1 MLRRLTV
8 RSEQSDSRRS
18 GGHVV
23 VQYLYVHDPS
33 ERFDYPSSRSSG
45 GSARLA
51 ARYLE
56 CVLVQAASL
65 RLLHADCELA
75 LVSNLTDREV
85 LGRRGVRLLEKIES
99 LGVEVVH
106 AEYHHRPTAEM
117 TTFAASR
124 YVFDAILAIA
134 ERGDPARQL
143 WMVDV
148 DCIWPD
154 PGRVFAAAPPSPGI
168 GYIHIPYPPDWEL
181 YGFTPRTME
190 ELVLEMSAPGFTP
203 ALPLRWV
210 GGELLSGTAADLSAL
225 VESCESLEREVR
237 ECGKALT
244 TEEQLLSLAQA
255 LGRASF
261 HDLAGVA
268 RRIWTG
274 PRHGAPAVADPGA
287 LGLWHLPSEKGLGFR
302 RAARAVLHDRTGGL
316 ERDLKDPRR
325 ALRRFNISGTGPA
338 RRVRDDSW
346 IAARRLGDAL
356 QRQLGR

>member
-1 MLRRLTV
+1 M
-8 RSEQSDSRRS
+8 
-18 GGHVV
+18 

-33 ERFDYPSSRSSG
+33 ERFDYPSSRSSS

-65 RLLHADCELA
+65 RLLGADCDLA
-75 LVSNLTDREV
+75 LVTNLADRRV
-85 LGRRGVRLLEKIES
+85 LGARGVRLLEKIES
-99 LGVEVVH
+99 LGVEVVL
-106 AEYHHRPTAEM
+106 AEYLHRPAAEM

-124 YVFDAILAIA
+124 YVFDAIAA
-134 ERGDPARQL
+134 VGGAGDPGRQL

-148 DCIWPD
+148 DCVWRD
-154 PGRVFAAAPPSPGI
+154 PQRVFAAAPAAPAI

-190 ELVLEMSAPGFTP
+190 ALAKEMSAPGRAP
-203 ALPLRWV
+203 ELPLRWV
-210 GGELLSGTAADLSAL
+210 GGELLSGSAADLGAL
-225 VESCESLEREVR
+225 VESCEALEREVAER
-237 ECGKALT
+237 GKALT

-255 LGRASF
+255 LGRAHF
-261 HDLAGVA
+261 EDLSPVA

-274 PRHGAPAVADPGA
+274 PRHGAPAVADPGS

-302 RAARAVLHDRTGGL
+302 RAARSVLHNRTGPL
-316 ERDLKDPRR
+316 ERDLKDPAR
-325 ALRRFNISGTGPA
+325 ALRRFNISGAGRL

-346 IAARRLGDAL
+346 IAAQRLRDGLRA
-356 QRQLGR
+356 RIAR